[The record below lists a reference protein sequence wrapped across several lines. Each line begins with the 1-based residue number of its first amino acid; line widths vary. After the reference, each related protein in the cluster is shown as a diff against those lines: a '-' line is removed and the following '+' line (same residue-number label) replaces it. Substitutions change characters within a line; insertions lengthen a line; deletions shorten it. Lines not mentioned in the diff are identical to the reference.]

1 MLARPNQRGFD
12 MFNIIINIVNI
23 IIFIIINIIINKYEK
38 KNIITIEKNLNL
50 IRRVKLKI
58 IRILKKKKPREKKRY
73 QKYND

>member
-1 MLARPNQRGFD
+1 M
-12 MFNIIINIVNI
+12 
-23 IIFIIINIIINKYEK
+23 K